1 MSDALLTVENLQTNY
16 GAIRALKGVSFHVDA
31 GATVTLIGANGAG
44 KSTTLNTISGLLKPA
59 AGRVVFNGTDI
70 TGWRADRVTAAG
82 LVQVPEGREILA
94 PLTVAENL
102 ELGAYT
108 RHDKEVAQDMARIL
122 ARFPRLAERR
132 DQQAGSLSGGEQQML
147 AIGRALMAR
156 PKLILMD
163 EPSMGLSPL
172 LVKEVFGIIRKLN
185 QDLGITIL
193 LVEQNAR
200 MALQTA
206 SYGYIMENGKVVL
219 DGTAEALRNNEDVKE
234 FYLGGGEGQRRSF
247 KDIKSYR
254 RRKRWL

>member
-1 MSDALLTVENLQTNY
+1 MSDALLTVDNLQTSY
-16 GAIRALKGVSFHVDA
+16 GAIRALKGISFHVDA

-59 AGRVVFNGTDI
+59 AGRVVFDGTDI

-108 RHDKEVAQDMARIL
+108 RRDKQVAQDMARIL
-122 ARFPRLAERR
+122 ERFPRLAERR

-156 PKLILMD
+156 PKLLMLD
-163 EPSMGLSPL
+163 EPSMGLAPV
-172 LVKEVFGIIRKLN
+172 LVRDVFDFIAELQAQGV
-185 QDLGITIL
+185 TIL

-200 MALQTA
+200 KALRA
-206 SYGYIMENGKVVL
+206 AGYAYVLENGRITQE
-219 DGTAEALRNNEDVKE
+219 GTGQELLQDARIVEA
-234 FYLGGGEGQRRSF
+234 YLGSGH
-247 KDIKSYR
+247 
-254 RRKRWL
+254 